1 VAEPVCL
8 NCPKEYWIAFVLESQ
23 GEEEPTDDPEQAVIS
38 ADDLEFFTCHP
49 VSLSEEHA
57 FSLSLV
63 RNVVWLDTQ
72 GRAINDVS
80 IDYVLCPDI
89 EAHVNLREEFVYQK
103 VLP

>member
-1 VAEPVCL
+1 MAELVCL

-23 GEEEPTDDPEQAVIS
+23 GEGERIDDPKQAVIS
-38 ADDLEFFTCHP
+38 ADDLELFTCHP
-49 VSLSEEHA
+49 VSGSEEHA

-72 GRAINDVS
+72 GRATNDVS

-89 EAHVNLREEFVYQK
+89 EAHVSLREEFGYQK